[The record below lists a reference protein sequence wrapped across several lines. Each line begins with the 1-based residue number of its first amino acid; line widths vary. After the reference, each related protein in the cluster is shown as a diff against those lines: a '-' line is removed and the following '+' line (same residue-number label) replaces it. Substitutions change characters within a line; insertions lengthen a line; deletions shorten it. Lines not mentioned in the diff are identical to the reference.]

1 MVDIDKY
8 PVNYDNIDKQTQEK
22 IVEFLNKHSRL
33 FPGEALGAAKLL
45 EEVFDI
51 QAVYNWPGHR
61 EEWILATR
69 DDAYDYED
77 CILSW
82 RD

>member
-8 PVNYDNIDKQTQEK
+8 PANYDNIDKQTQEK
-22 IVEFLNKHSRL
+22 IIEFLNKRCLPS
-33 FPGEALGAAKLL
+33 EAWGAAKLL

-69 DDAYDYED
+69 EDADAYDDYLYA
-77 CILSW
+77 C

>member
-22 IVEFLNKHSRL
+22 IVEFLNEHSRL
-33 FPGEALGAAKLL
+33 FPSEALGAAKLL

-69 DDAYDYED
+69 EDAEIYDDYLYA
-77 CILSW
+77 C